1 MGSRRLFAIGL
12 AVGSLLGIGLYARR
26 SRGLS
31 ERIDLYFADGS
42 LTSLHGGGSEAARL
56 VAQARDVLRATRQ

>member
-1 MGSRRLFAIGL
+1 MESRRLVAIGL

-26 SRGLS
+26 GRRST

-42 LTSLHGGGSEAARL
+42 LTSLDAAGLEAARL
-56 VAQARDVLRATRQ
+56 VAQARDVLRAARP

>member
-1 MGSRRLFAIGL
+1 MRSRRLLALGL

-26 SRGLS
+26 GQSH

-42 LTSLHGGGSEAARL
+42 LVSLHGDSPQAGVLLAHAREA
-56 VAQARDVLRATRQ
+56 LRAAGA

>member
-1 MGSRRLFAIGL
+1 M
-12 AVGSLLGIGLYARR
+12 GSLLGIGLYARR
-26 SRGLS
+26 GRRSS

-42 LTSLHGGGSEAARL
+42 LTSLDGAGWEAARL

>member
-1 MGSRRLFAIGL
+1 VGRRSLFALGL

-26 SRGLS
+26 GGHAS

-42 LTSLHGGGSEAARL
+42 LATLDGGSQDAARL
-56 VAQARDVLRATRQ
+56 VAQARDVLRTARP

>member
-1 MGSRRLFAIGL
+1 MRSRRALALGL

-26 SRGLS
+26 GKAQ

-42 LTSLHGGGSEAARL
+42 LVSLHGDSPQAAVLLAHAREA
-56 VAQARDVLRATRQ
+56 LRAAGA

>member
-1 MGSRRLFAIGL
+1 MGSRRLFAVGL

-26 SRGLS
+26 SRGSS

-42 LTSLHGGGSEAARL
+42 LKSLAGGGSEAARL
-56 VAQARDVLRATRQ
+56 VAQARDVLRATRP

>member
-26 SRGLS
+26 GRGSS

-42 LTSLHGGGSEAARL
+42 LTSIGGEASEATRL
-56 VAQARDVLRATRQ
+56 VAQARDILRAARR